1 MEKQQRL
8 YRGTINNSL
17 LLKHILTAEG
27 KMHEARVERSGQIEE
42 ILERCIKEAGRYPV
56 GRALI
61 GDGIVRI

>member
-1 MEKQQRL
+1 
-8 YRGTINNSL
+8 
-17 LLKHILTAEG
+17 
-27 KMHEARVERSGQIEE
+27 MHEARVERSGQIEE